1 MKGKLLK
8 PIALDYR
15 TTVVAGTEVD
25 VVKVCEC
32 CVGQSYLCKMPDK
45 SVREVSGCDI
55 IITDHRSPV
64 DWDKLRIDAAIKAM
78 QSLIV
83 KTSFNSAK
91 ENAELAV
98 EYADAIIEELK
109 K

>member
-8 PIALDYR
+8 PIALNET
-15 TTVVAGTEVD
+15 TTVDAGTEVD
-25 VVKVCEC
+25 VVKVCDC

-45 SVREVSGCDI
+45 SVREISGCDI

-64 DWDKLRIDAAIKAM
+64 DWNKIRIDASIKAM
-78 QSLIV
+78 QSLIA